1 MLYGQ
6 SDAAH
11 LIAPLAIATGL
22 GLDRVAVRLSVP
34 FWRGL
39 NGNAITVA
47 PSLAAGITGG
57 EAGLPGSVGAGKRFA
72 AIIAARAQ
80 EGAKVRMGVVHRY
93 SSHHYML
100 RYWLASSGVDVDKEV
115 EIVTIAPPFAAD
127 ALAAGEVDGIC
138 VGEPWNSVAVD
149 KGVGAI
155 VTVTSHIWQRGVE
168 KVLAMPTERMESERD
183 LVHSVIRRSEEHQS
197 ELQDKM
203 SIRYAEL

>member
-1 MLYGQ
+1 MEFR
-6 SDAAH
+6 
-11 LIAPLAIATGL
+11 
-22 GLDRVAVRLSVP
+22 RVIFRSLSVP
-34 FWRGL
+34 FVLGL

-57 EAGLPGSVGAGKRFA
+57 AAGLPGAVEAGKRFA

-115 EIVTIAPPFAAD
+115 EIVPIARPFAAD
-127 ALAAGEVDGIC
+127 ALAAGEVDGVS

-155 VTVTSHIWQRGVE
+155 LPVTSFISLRRVG
-168 KVLAMPTERMESERD
+168 KVLAMRQERME
-183 LVHSVIRRSEEHQS
+183 
-197 ELQDKM
+197 
-203 SIRYAEL
+203 